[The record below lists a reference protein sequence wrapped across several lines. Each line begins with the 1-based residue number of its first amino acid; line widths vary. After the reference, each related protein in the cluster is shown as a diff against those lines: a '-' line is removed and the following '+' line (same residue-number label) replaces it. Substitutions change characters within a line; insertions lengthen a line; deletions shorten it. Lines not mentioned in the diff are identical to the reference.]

1 MLLRNKTGEEWISLG
16 GSQRGDFAFARDL
29 IITAGRTLVGR
40 GFFFGLPL
48 GDNELV
54 ALESAECGIDGATGQ
69 AGHLHDIEAEAVAE
83 AECLEDESR
92 AMGESRGTHKL
103 CSMLSRSSVLHRV
116 TIMLELKNVSK
127 SYRSIP
133 AVEDV
138 SFVLKEGEVL
148 GYLGPNGSGK
158 STTVKMV
165 IGLIQP
171 TKGKVLFEGRSI
183 HDDLASYR
191 AQLGYVPEE
200 AQVYTHLSGLE
211 YLQLI
216 GRLRGMQESLI
227 ERKARELL
235 QLLSLE
241 AAQYSA
247 LSDYSKGMKQRV
259 LIVAALLHDPK
270 LIVFDEPLSGL
281 DAVSARLFKDLLVLL
296 AREGKAILYI
306 SHVLEVVERV
316 CNRVIVLAKGKVVAD
331 AAPRELTQLMELP
344 TLESV
349 FAQLVQQTDTEQVAR
364 EMVDTMKVQHA

>member
-1 MLLRNKTGEEWISLG
+1 
-16 GSQRGDFAFARDL
+16 
-29 IITAGRTLVGR
+29 
-40 GFFFGLPL
+40 
-48 GDNELV
+48 
-54 ALESAECGIDGATGQ
+54 
-69 AGHLHDIEAEAVAE
+69 
-83 AECLEDESR
+83 
-92 AMGESRGTHKL
+92 
-103 CSMLSRSSVLHRV
+103 
-116 TIMLELKNVSK
+116 MLELRGVSK

-138 SFVLKEGEVL
+138 SFALHEGEVL

-171 TKGKVLFEGRSI
+171 TKGRVLFDGRKI
-183 HDDLASYR
+183 QDDLPGYR

-211 YLQLI
+211 YLQLV
-216 GRLRGMQESLI
+216 GRLRGMPERLI
-227 ERKARELL
+227 ECKARELL
-235 QLLSLE
+235 RLLSLE

-259 LIVAALLHDPK
+259 LIAAALLHDPK
-270 LIVFDEPLSGL
+270 LLVFDEPLSGL

-306 SHVLEVVERV
+306 SHVMEVVERV
-316 CNRVIVLAKGKVVAD
+316 CDRVIVLAKGKVVAD
-331 AAPRELTQLMELP
+331 AAPRELTKLMELP

-349 FAQLVQQTDTEQVAR
+349 FAQLVQQTDTERVATD
-364 EMVDTMKVQHA
+364 MVDVIKVRHG

>member
-1 MLLRNKTGEEWISLG
+1 
-16 GSQRGDFAFARDL
+16 
-29 IITAGRTLVGR
+29 
-40 GFFFGLPL
+40 
-48 GDNELV
+48 
-54 ALESAECGIDGATGQ
+54 
-69 AGHLHDIEAEAVAE
+69 
-83 AECLEDESR
+83 
-92 AMGESRGTHKL
+92 
-103 CSMLSRSSVLHRV
+103 
-116 TIMLELKNVSK
+116 MLELTNVSK

-133 AVEDV
+133 AVENV
-138 SFVLKEGEVL
+138 SFLLREGEVL

-165 IGLIQP
+165 IGMIQP
-171 TKGKVLFEGRSI
+171 TKGKVLFCGRNI
-183 HDDLASYR
+183 HDDLAAYR
-191 AQLGYVPEE
+191 ANLGYVPEE

-216 GRLRGMQESLI
+216 GRLRGLQEAVI
-227 ERKARELL
+227 EHKARTLL
-235 QLLSLE
+235 NLLSLE

-247 LSDYSKGMKQRV
+247 LSDYSNGMKQRV
-259 LIVAALLHDPK
+259 LIAAALLHDPK

-331 AAPRELTQLMELP
+331 AAPSELTRLMELP

-349 FAQLVQQTDTEQVAR
+349 FAQLVKQTNTGQVAQG
-364 EMVDTMKVQHA
+364 MVDVMKVRHD